1 MRSLILIPSYLWK
14 NTLKRWLENPVS
26 PLSKVLVPL
35 LLGLLAT
42 LVLVFFAEVEAQLS
56 KQLKEGNSFDVHISE
71 QAASFDNTLRAEISY
86 EEEELWLS
94 KYGSKDFYYLRQS
107 FTNVEWKKARESL
120 PVIIYNNGFP
130 ELQKYRED
138 TKSPTIWLLT
148 KYPDSVLS
156 KETVK
161 LGGKSITAIPIAM
174 PQKIAEL
181 VQADNILAA
190 PIEMAGLFLRDGFT
204 IHIHARFQNLDEV
217 RTFVNETR
225 AYHRAEKRNVR
236 TYSSLYILEGLAKIN
251 EVQNYIR
258 LGIVGS
264 CGIILAIILGTIA
277 WLEYRQEAYLLALL
291 RSFGTPRLL
300 LITHA
305 FLENII
311 LVTLGIY
318 IAFIS
323 WKPIYNLLQS
333 KVTDM
338 NLSPAE
344 NLALGTTDMS
354 IILVAGLFGVLVA
367 MIPIAIGLRKPAGL
381 ILQ

>member
-1 MRSLILIPSYLWK
+1 
-14 NTLKRWLENPVS
+14 
-26 PLSKVLVPL
+26 
-35 LLGLLAT
+35 
-42 LVLVFFAEVEAQLS
+42 
-56 KQLKEGNSFDVHISE
+56 
-71 QAASFDNTLRAEISY
+71 
-86 EEEELWLS
+86 
-94 KYGSKDFYYLRQS
+94 
-107 FTNVEWKKARESL
+107 
-120 PVIIYNNGFP
+120 
-130 ELQKYRED
+130 
-138 TKSPTIWLLT
+138 
-148 KYPDSVLS
+148 
-156 KETVK
+156 
-161 LGGKSITAIPIAM
+161 M